1 MIEKWIF
8 FPDIQMELI
17 IIIERILFQNHSIQI
32 RVNLDRKMNED
43 IVK

>member
-1 MIEKWIF
+1 MIEKW
-8 FPDIQMELI
+8 IQMELI